1 MEAYYDYKLK
11 ERKNHGFLI
20 RLILKIMAF
29 FGIFTMIFFFNSTI
43 LSKPIQ
49 TEFNTAT
56 VVKTVFSFLKDKET
70 STIKGET
77 TDKINILFLGTPGKG
92 NSAPNL
98 TDSIILLSIKPST
111 KQIALLSIPR
121 DLLVYL
127 PKEKRYTKINA
138 LFIMN
143 EKNPKLIED
152 KIKEITGE
160 KVHYYFVLDTTAVKK
175 IVDDLGGLNVF
186 VKKDIYDSAFPTKDF
201 KTETFE
207 VKKGWRYFD
216 GETVQKYLRTRHSQ
230 NGDFDRMEQQ
240 QAVIEALR
248 KKVFG
253 LNLFLDL
260 PKMFSMLQTISDNI
274 QTNISDK
281 EIRRFY
287 ELVKNVSYDKIN
299 NEVLNGGQDNSL
311 LSAGSF
317 MFGKTRGFVLKP
329 KKGDFDYTEIQDL
342 AENIFNQ

>member
-11 ERKNHGFLI
+11 EEKDHGFFI
-20 RLILKIMAF
+20 RIIIKILAF
-29 FGIFTMIFFFNSTI
+29 FGISALLFFLNSTVI
-43 LSKPIQ
+43 SKPVQ
-49 TEFNTAT
+49 TDFNTAT
-56 VVKTVFSFLKDKET
+56 VVKTAFSFLKNKADPLRE
-70 STIKGET
+70 EW
-77 TDKINILFLGTPGKG
+77 TDRINILFLGTPGKG
-92 NSAPNL
+92 NSAPDL

-127 PKEKRYTKINA
+127 PKEKRYSKINA

-143 EKNPKLIED
+143 EKNPTLIEN
-152 KIKEITGE
+152 KIEEITGE
-160 KVHYYFVLDTTAVKK
+160 KIHYYFVLNTTAVKK

-186 VKKDIYDSAFPTKDF
+186 VKKDIYDRSFPTANF
-201 KTETFE
+201 GTEVFE

-216 GETVQKYLRTRHSQ
+216 GDTVQKYLRTRHSE

-260 PKMFSMLQTISDNI
+260 PKIFSILGTISENV
-274 QTNISDK
+274 QTDISEK
-281 EIRRFY
+281 EIRRLY

-299 NEVLNGGQDNSL
+299 NVVLNGGQKDSL
-311 LSAGSF
+311 LEAGSF
-317 MFGKTRGFVLKP
+317 MFGKQRAFILKP
-329 KKGDFDYTEIQDL
+329 KKGDFDYSEIQEL
-342 AENIFNQ
+342 AASIFNF